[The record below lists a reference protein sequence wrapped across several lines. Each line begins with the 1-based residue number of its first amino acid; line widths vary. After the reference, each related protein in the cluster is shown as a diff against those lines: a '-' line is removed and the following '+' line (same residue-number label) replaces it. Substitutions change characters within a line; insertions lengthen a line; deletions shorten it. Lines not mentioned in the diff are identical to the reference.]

1 MKDRQMEML
10 PDVIPLGNLPE
21 KQGTFRYK
29 SQSLDAGDI
38 SICPFTEE
46 L

>member
-1 MKDRQMEML
+1 MKDRKMEML
-10 PDVIPLGNLPE
+10 PGAIPLGYLPE
-21 KQGTFRYK
+21 KQGTSRYK

-38 SICPFTEE
+38 SICPFTDE